1 MKEREKRLAQK
12 EKEKLEEKQR
22 AEDKRRA
29 QKEKQKK
36 AVSITLI
43 CLSMFTPIAFVCL

>member
-22 AEDKRRA
+22 AEDQKKA

-36 AVSITLI
+36 AVCIALITLLRLFKI
-43 CLSMFTPIAFVCL
+43 PQG